1 MKTSNERT
9 CIGKR
14 QPPGLFTLI
23 ELLIVIAII
32 AILAG
37 MLLPAL
43 NNARSKAKE
52 IHCVNNMKQLGLAL
66 FLYTDS
72 WNHVLPP
79 LATTAAIGDNTKFW
93 FQSDM
98 MNINDKLKY
107 GCPAAVKTASAQ
119 DYCDMSYGMQG
130 YYYGIP
136 FNESVKLTAFKYT
149 NFSEKIIFSD
159 SSNPE
164 DYNNW
169 QGDKLSSAPVRN
181 YRGFYVRPDSSPA
194 RFRHGKKDEAV
205 AWPDWRGLIGTNS
218 RASFLFLDGHAGLM
232 TVTEAHRPSEKSW
245 PGVGAWSSDYW
256 KHFAPRNGYL

>member
-1 MKTSNERT
+1 MKTLNEGV
-9 CIGKR
+9 CMGKR
-14 QPPGLFTLI
+14 QRCDLFTLI

-43 NNARSKAKE
+43 NSARIKAKE
-52 IHCVNNMKQLGLAL
+52 IHCVNNMKQLGLA
-66 FLYTDS
+66 FFVYTDS
-72 WNHVLPP
+72 WNQVLPP
-79 LATTAAIGDNTKFW
+79 LATTATVGNDTKFW
-93 FQSDM
+93 FQSNM
-98 MNINDKLKY
+98 MNIGDKLKY
-107 GCPAAVKTASAQ
+107 GCPAAVKSSSDQ
-119 DYCDMSYGMQG
+119 DFLNMSYGMQG

-136 FNESVKLTAFKYT
+136 FNESVKLTAFKYS
-149 NFSEKIIFSD
+149 NFSEKTIFSD

-205 AWPDWRGLIGTNS
+205 AWPDWRGLIGSNS

-232 TVTEAHRPSEKSW
+232 TVTEAHRASEKSW
-245 PGVGAWSSDYW
+245 PGVGSWSSDYW